1 MKRST
6 QTLSTVISAFA
17 LVLGLAACSDK
28 PQEQAGKAADEV
40 ASGIAPAP
48 NGEPTDVVARV
59 GDQAITFSQ
68 INTMLNSSAVVG
80 VSIPALGTPERDTV
94 RIALLDKIVSANLL
108 YLDALKQGVD
118 QDPAYRQELQ
128 KFRSGIL
135 TGIYRDRYLMDTIE
149 ISDEEI
155 QAYYQTTEKPDAEL
169 TDDVRAAIVAVLRK
183 QKLEERSAELRTS
196 LREGVTVQLN
206 DNEMDPLQDAERA
219 DTAVLASIDG
229 TPITWGEVRA
239 VLGGKVSSASTDD
252 RRRAMNNY
260 IDQQILVN
268 KASVQG
274 LDKDPVFQ
282 ARYNEYQKTRLIN
295 LHRGNLARE
304 FEPTD
309 DELQAY
315 YEANRD
321 EIMTPEFRKVQ
332 FVVVK
337 TEEEASDL
345 KNKIDAGEMTMYLAA
360 RDYSIDPQAKQN
372 LGEIGWQSRGKG
384 WPELDEVIFSLGP
397 GEIGGPVET
406 PAGWNLLLVQ
416 DVRDA
421 QQDDFEQASTRK
433 MTRRKYIHEKL
444 DDYVVNLRKNDFPV
458 EVYEENLILLAQQE
472 ADMVK
477 QLAERAAESGSVTQQ
492 RLEQLQEIYK

>member
-1 MKRST
+1 M
-6 QTLSTVISAFA
+6 
-17 LVLGLAACSDK
+17 
-28 PQEQAGKAADEV
+28 V
-40 ASGIAPAP
+40 AETGNPA
-48 NGEPTDVVARV
+48 NEESTDVVARV
-59 GDQAITFSQ
+59 GDQVITFSQ

-118 QDPAYRQELQ
+118 QDPAYQQALQ

-135 TGIYRDRYLMDTIE
+135 TGLYRDRSLQDAIE

-155 QAYYQTTEKPDAEL
+155 EAYYQTTGQPSDEL

-183 QKLEERSAELRTS
+183 QKLEEKSAELRTS

-229 TPITWGEVRA
+229 EPITWGEVRHA
-239 VLGGKVSSASTDD
+239 LGGNVSSASADD
-252 RRRAMNNY
+252 RRQAMNNY
-260 IDQQILVN
+260 IDQQILVS
-268 KASVQG
+268 KADAQG

-304 FEPTD
+304 FQPS
-309 DELQAY
+309 DEELKAY

-332 FVVVK
+332 FVVLK
-337 TEEEASDL
+337 TKEEASDI
-345 KNKIDAGEMTMYLAA
+345 KKKIDAGELTMFEAA

-384 WPELDEVIFSLGP
+384 WPELDEVIFTLGP

-416 DVRDA
+416 DVRGA
-421 QQDDFEQASTRK
+421 QHDDLVQNSTHK
-433 MTRRKYIHEKL
+433 LTTRKYIHEKL
-444 DDYVVNLRKNDFPV
+444 DDYVVNLRKNEFPV
-458 EVYEENLILLAQQE
+458 EVYEDNLILLAQRE

-492 RLEQLQEIYK
+492 RLEELQGIYK